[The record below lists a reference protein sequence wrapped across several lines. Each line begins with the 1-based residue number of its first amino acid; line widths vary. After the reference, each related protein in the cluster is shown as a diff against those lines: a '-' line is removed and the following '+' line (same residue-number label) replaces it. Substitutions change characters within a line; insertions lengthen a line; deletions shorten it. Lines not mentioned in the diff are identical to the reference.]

1 MAEDKIFVGNGKQVF
16 ENLVSVSLCLSDIPQ
31 EHIFEYNGKKY
42 IKLNV
47 GAKKGGKDQYGKTH
61 HVSIDTY
68 NPEAKSYGLQSE
80 PKPEPKQELP
90 AKVDDDDDE
99 LPF

>member
-16 ENLVSVSLCLSDIPQ
+16 PNLVSVSLCLTDIPQ

-47 GAKKGGKDQYGKTH
+47 GEKKGGADQYGKTH

-68 NPEAKSYGLQSE
+68 NPEAKSE
-80 PKPEPKQELP
+80 PKPKPEPKQEQQ
-90 AKVDDDDDE
+90 ATVDVDKDE

>member
-16 ENLVSVSLCLSDIPQ
+16 ENLVSVSLCLTDIPQ

-47 GAKKGGKDQYGKTH
+47 GAKKDGADQYGKTH

-68 NPEAKSYGLQSE
+68 KPDEKSE
-80 PKPEPKQELP
+80 PKPEPKQEQSAAP
-90 AKVDDDDDE
+90 VDKDE

>member
-16 ENLVSVSLCLSDIPQ
+16 DNLVSVSLCLTDIPQ

-47 GAKKGGKDQYGKTH
+47 GAKKDVADQYCKTH

-68 NPEAKSYGLQSE
+68 KPEAKSE
-80 PKPEPKQELP
+80 PKPEPKQEQSAAP
-90 AKVDDDDDE
+90 VDKDE

>member
-16 ENLVSVSLCLSDIPQ
+16 DNLVSVSLCLTDIPQ

-47 GAKKGGKDQYGKTH
+47 GAKKDGADQYGKTH

-68 NPEAKSYGLQSE
+68 KPDAKSE
-80 PKPEPKQELP
+80 PKPAPKQEQR
-90 AKVDDDDDE
+90 ATVEEDKDE

>member
-16 ENLVSVSLCLSDIPQ
+16 DDLISVSLCLTDIPK

-42 IKLNV
+42 TKLNV
-47 GAKKGGKDQYGKTH
+47 GTKKGGADQYGKTH

-68 NPEAKSYGLQSE
+68 KPQERAEQ
-80 PKPEPKQELP
+80 KPEPTKEAHVEP
-90 AKVDDDDDE
+90 ADPD